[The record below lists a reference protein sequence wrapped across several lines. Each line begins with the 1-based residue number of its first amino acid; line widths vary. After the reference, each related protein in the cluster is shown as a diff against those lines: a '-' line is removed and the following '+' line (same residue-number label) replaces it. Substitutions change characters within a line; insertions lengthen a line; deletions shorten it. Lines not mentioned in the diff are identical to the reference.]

1 MVCDKELGKV
11 EPKRAIQA
19 QPLLLRAHKQLEALA
34 EIVTVGLMRAVEW
47 NLASSL
53 PEYGSPFEVQLRRSK
68 ISYLGHV
75 LILYEELE

>member
-53 PEYGSPFEVQLRRSK
+53 PE
-68 ISYLGHV
+68 
-75 LILYEELE
+75 

>member
-11 EPKRAIQA
+11 EPKRATPA

-53 PEYGSPFEVQLRRSK
+53 PE
-68 ISYLGHV
+68 
-75 LILYEELE
+75 